1 MNRVLLFF
9 VLLCVLP
16 LNGITKVKSLPRL
29 TRQYLME
36 QKWYLDVYEDEDL
49 DTSVMTFTLTEQ
61 IDSVF
66 TEEGDLNVYVCKY
79 YLSDSKDLFFDTNKV
94 GKTMEG
100 KYLIL
105 ERATETEDN
114 LTFILEV
121 VSMSDEKMVLK
132 HLTEGY
138 TTYGYTTVFYTAPF
152 S

>member
-1 MNRVLLFF
+1 
-9 VLLCVLP
+9 
-16 LNGITKVKSLPRL
+16 
-29 TRQYLME
+29 ME
-36 QKWYLDVYEDEDL
+36 HKWYPDIYEEEDL

-66 TEEGDLNVYVCKY
+66 TEDGDLKVYVCKY
-79 YLSDSKDLFFDTNKV
+79 YLSNSKDLFFDMNKV
-94 GKTMEG
+94 GKTMDG

-121 VSMSDEKMVLK
+121 ISMSEEKMVLK

-138 TTYGYTTVFYTAPF
+138 TTFGYITSFYTSPF
-152 S
+152 R